1 MDGGTDRLI
10 DPCSS
15 HLFITFMIQCWD
27 TRRVRFPVMTVLR
40 KCLVILEICCESHKK
55 NSILTPFSPL
65 YFEENGKSLE
75 NDDGDSDGV
84 ELQKAKR
91 CRIVVLPQ

>member
-1 MDGGTDRLI
+1 MNLI
-10 DPCSS
+10 
-15 HLFITFMIQCWD
+15 
-27 TRRVRFPVMTVLR
+27 
-40 KCLVILEICCESHKK
+40 KK